1 MATSDFDPYEVLGVR
16 QGASE
21 EEIRAAYKEQAARYH
36 PDKHRGNPLEPLAV
50 EKLRDINRARD
61 MLLRDPPRWGGARR
75 GAEGGESARASGSST
90 PARSAGSELVSWLG
104 GTVGTILG
112 VLFLLRF
119 GVVFIREIFMV
130 LRAAMMGVLWV
141 LRISP
146 IFVIALMIGIA
157 MLTGYWL
164 KARHRER

>member
-1 MATSDFDPYEVLGVR
+1 MAASEFDPYEVLGVR
-16 QGASE
+16 NGASE

-61 MLLRDPPRWGGARR
+61 MLLRDAPRWGSGRR
-75 GAEGGESARASGSST
+75 APGHSDSAPSGGSVA
-90 PARSAGSELVSWLG
+90 PARSAGSDLVSWLG
-104 GTVGTILG
+104 GTVGTIVG

-119 GVVFIREIFMV
+119 GVVFIREIFLV
-130 LRAAMMGVLWV
+130 LRAAMMGLFWV

-146 IFVIALMIGIA
+146 VLVIALMIGIA
-157 MLTGYWL
+157 MVTGYWL

>member
-1 MATSDFDPYEVLGVR
+1 MTSPEFDPYEILGVR
-16 QGASE
+16 PGASE
-21 EEIRAAYKEQAARYH
+21 EEIRAAYREQAARYH

-50 EKLRDINRARD
+50 EKLQAINRARE
-61 MLLRDPPRWGGARR
+61 MLLDGRAPGRRRATANQGA
-75 GAEGGESARASGSST
+75 GASARPVEGPRG
-90 PARSAGSELVSWLG
+90 PADLVSWLG
-104 GTVGTILG
+104 GTVGTIVG

-119 GVVFIREIFMV
+119 GVVI
-130 LRAAMMGVLWV
+130 LRGLFVVVRGAIMALFGL

-146 IFVIALMIGIA
+146 IFVIALMVGVA